1 MAKSPRFFEE
11 IEPSVIRRCLR
22 GEIEAF
28 KDVYLFYGKSIRHLG
43 VFMLGNR
50 EEADDLL
57 QDLFVKLY
65 ENIKDYR
72 FEAPFAAWFYRIA
85 VNLCR
90 DRLRARARRL
100 RYWIGGRGKDLARD
114 ESEPSA
120 ESELFATER
129 ARAVRAALMQLHPKY
144 RICLVLR
151 DVEDCSYEE
160 IAAILKVS
168 VGTVRSRLNRGRKR
182 LRNLLL
188 QEK

>member
-11 IEPSVIRRCLR
+11 IDPSVIRRCLR
-22 GEIEAF
+22 GEIEGF
-28 KDVYLFYGKSIRHLG
+28 KEVYLFYGKSIRHLG
-43 VFMLGNR
+43 LFMLGDP
-50 EEADDLL
+50 EEANDLL

-85 VNLCR
+85 VNLCQ
-90 DRLRARARRL
+90 DRLRARARRH
-100 RYWIGGRGKDLARD
+100 RYWAGWRGKDVARD
-114 ESEPSA
+114 ESDPSA
-120 ESELFATER
+120 ETELLATER
-129 ARAVRAALMQLHPKY
+129 GRAVRAALIQLHPRY

-151 DVEDCSYEE
+151 DIEDCSYEE

-168 VGTVRSRLNRGRKR
+168 VGTVRSRLNRGRR
-182 LRNLLL
+182 HLRNLLS